1 MTRHPRVRRTAVI
14 SPGQI
19 SLVLED
25 EEEAMRIA
33 QAIAD
38 RTGKCVILTDANGL
52 ELGTV
57 KGRGKPSRTDQARH
71 VGEECARDQ
80 REILKKLRKSLN

>member
-1 MTRHPRVRRTAVI
+1 MRRMAVI

-19 SLVLED
+19 GLVLED

-38 RTGKCVILTDANGL
+38 LTGKRVTLIDANGL

-57 KGRGKPSRTDQARH
+57 KGHGKPSRTNQARQ
-71 VGEECARDQ
+71 VVEEYASDQ
-80 REILKKLRKSLN
+80 REIPKGLHKQLH

>member
-1 MTRHPRVRRTAVI
+1 MKPHPRVRRTAVI
-14 SPGQI
+14 SPGQV

-25 EEEAMRIA
+25 EEEAIRIA

-38 RTGKCVILTDANGL
+38 RTGKCVILTDANGM
-52 ELGTV
+52 ELGTL
-57 KGRGKPSRTDQARH
+57 KGRGKPSHTDQARQ
-71 VGEECARDQ
+71 VAEECASDQ

>member
-1 MTRHPRVRRTAVI
+1 MRQTAVI

-33 QAIAD
+33 QAMAD
-38 RTGKCVILTDANGL
+38 RPGKCVILTDANGL
-52 ELGTV
+52 ELGRV
-57 KGRGKPSRTDQARH
+57 KGRGKPSRTDQARQ
-71 VGEECARDQ
+71 VAEGQRPAR
-80 REILKKLRKSLN
+80 IIKKLRKQLN

>member
-1 MTRHPRVRRTAVI
+1 MRRTGVI

-25 EEEAMRIA
+25 EEEANA

-38 RTGKCVILTDANGL
+38 MTGKCITLTDANGL

-57 KGRGKPSRTDQARH
+57 KGRGKPSRTDQAWQ
-71 VGEECARDQ
+71 VAEECASDQ
-80 REILKKLRKSLN
+80 REILKKLRKQLN

>member
-1 MTRHPRVRRTAVI
+1 MTRDPLVRRTAVI

-25 EEEAMRIA
+25 EEEAMCIA

-38 RTGKCVILTDANGL
+38 KTAKCVSLTDANGL
-52 ELGTV
+52 ELATV
-57 KGRGKPSRTDQARH
+57 KGRGK
-71 VGEECARDQ
+71 
-80 REILKKLRKSLN
+80 LYKY

>member
-1 MTRHPRVRRTAVI
+1 MRRTAVI

-19 SLVLED
+19 SLVVED

-38 RTGKCVILTDANGL
+38 KTAKCVTLIDANGL
-52 ELGTV
+52 ELATV
-57 KGRGKPSRTDQARH
+57 KGRQ
-71 VGEECARDQ
+71 
-80 REILKKLRKSLN
+80 KLYNH

>member
-1 MTRHPRVRRTAVI
+1 MAVI

-25 EEEAMRIA
+25 EKEAMRIA

-38 RTGKCVILTDANGL
+38 LTGKRVTVTDANAL

-57 KGRGKPSRTDQARH
+57 KGRGRPSRTDQARQ
-71 VGEECARDQ
+71 VTEEYASDQ
-80 REILKKLRKSLN
+80 REIIKKLHKLLN

>member
-1 MTRHPRVRRTAVI
+1 MAVI

-25 EEEAMRIA
+25 EEEAMGIA

-38 RTGKCVILTDANGL
+38 LTGKRVILTDANGL

-57 KGRGKPSRTDQARH
+57 KGRGKRSRTDQARQ
-71 VGEECARDQ
+71 VAEEYASDQ
-80 REILKKLRKSLN
+80 REIIKKLRKRLN